1 MSTQERWIPDASALS
16 AFRENPEGFRLK
28 YRLHLSH
35 PSPEFKMD
43 AGSAIHA
50 ARNVLFSGGTLED
63 AIAQAREIRGPVE
76 GPRNA
81 DQVEALVRAYAA
93 RYPRAEEE
101 FSVVCSEE
109 YAEAEIVIPDN
120 VARDCTHV
128 YNPPQCCDHPR
139 GCHPETFMYCGILD
153 SVVRFPDGSEY
164 VMDLKTT
171 GAYLNDQWCTMMS
184 LSDQMTGYVAIRRAL
199 GHRCDG
205 YIVDGVRVNDYVP
218 KGKTVPNIDLAKDFV
233 RFGPVRVPE
242 WRVERWA
249 RDVAYTLRQIAAL
262 EAERGTAEPWP
273 LYQNWPYGKVDA
285 FKDFY
290 ETPAELHA
298 ETAKL
303 FEVRTW
309 DPKAVAAGRAHVPAI
324 AEPLNAKDFGP
335 RAEDYPV

>member
-1 MSTQERWIPDASALS
+1 MTTTRRIHDASALN
-16 AFRENPEGFRLK
+16 AFRENPEGYRLK
-28 YRLHLSH
+28 YALNLVH
-35 PSPEFKMD
+35 PAPDHKIN

-63 AIAQAREIRGPVE
+63 AIAQAREIRGTVE

-81 DQVEALVRAYAA
+81 AQVEALVRAYAA

-109 YAEAEIVIPDN
+109 YAEARIHSPRCME
-120 VARDCTHV
+120 ARIADEPTCADCDAFT
-128 YNPPQCCDHPR
+128 CFD
-139 GCHPETFMYCGILD
+139 YCGILD

-171 GAYLNDQWCTMMS
+171 GSYLNDQWCTMMS

-285 FKDFY
+285 YREFY
-290 ETPAELHA
+290 EQPAELHGQVA
-298 ETAKL
+298 QM

-309 DPKAVAAGRAHVPAI
+309 DPRAVAAGRAHTPSVTP
-324 AEPLNAKDFGP
+324 
-335 RAEDYPV
+335 

>member
-1 MSTQERWIPDASALS
+1 MSDTIRRIHDASALN
-16 AFRENPEGFRLK
+16 AFRENPEG
-28 YRLHLSH
+28 YRLRYVLGLHH

-50 ARNVLFSGGTLED
+50 ARNVLFSGGTLEE
-63 AIAQAREIRGPVE
+63 AVAVAREIRGPVE

-93 RYPRAEEE
+93 RYPRAEDE
-101 FSVVCSEE
+101 FAVVCSEE
-109 YAEAEIVIPDN
+109 YAEARIILCLACKNTDRYVVN
-120 VARDCTHV
+120 
-128 YNPPQCCDHPR
+128 QKCDV
-139 GCHPETFMYCGILD
+139 CESADTIAFDYCGILD

-171 GAYLNDQWCTMMS
+171 GAYLNDAWFTMMS

-218 KGKTVPNIDLAKDFV
+218 KGKTVPNIDLAKDFI

-249 RDVAYTLRQIAAL
+249 RDVAYTLKQIAEL
-262 EAERGTAEPWP
+262 ERERGTAQPWP

-285 FKDFY
+285 FRDFY

-298 ETAKL
+298 ETMKL

-309 DPKAVAAGRAHVPAI
+309 DPRVVAAGRAHMPKGDA
-324 AEPLNAKDFGP
+324 
-335 RAEDYPV
+335 

>member
-1 MSTQERWIPDASALS
+1 MTRIHDASALS
-16 AFRENPEGFRLK
+16 AFRENPEGYRLK
-28 YRLHLSH
+28 YALNLVH
-35 PSPEFKMD
+35 PAPDHKIN

-63 AIAQAREIRGPVE
+63 AIAQAREIRGSVE

-81 DQVEALVRAYAA
+81 DQVEALVRAYVA

-109 YAEAEIVIPDN
+109 YAEAKIHAPECDTRIGLS
-120 VARDCTHV
+120 RGLCTLA
-128 YNPPQCCDHPR
+128 CFD
-139 GCHPETFMYCGILD
+139 YCGILD

-171 GAYLNDQWCTMMS
+171 GSYLNDQWCTMMS

-249 RDVAYTLRQIAAL
+249 RDVAYTLRQIADL
-262 EAERGTAEPWP
+262 ERERGTVEPWP

-285 FKDFY
+285 FREFY
-290 ETPAELHA
+290 EQPAELHA
-298 ETAKL
+298 QVAQL

-309 DPKAVAAGRAHVPAI
+309 DPKAVAAARAHVPTVT
-324 AEPLNAKDFGP
+324 P
-335 RAEDYPV
+335 

>member
-1 MSTQERWIPDASALS
+1 MTNTAIRRIHDASALS
-16 AFRENPEGFRLK
+16 AFRENPEMYRLK
-28 YRLHLSH
+28 YALNLVH

-50 ARNVLFSGGTLED
+50 ARNVLFSGGTLDE
-63 AIAQAREIRGPVE
+63 AVAQARAIRGPVE

-101 FSVVCSEE
+101 FAVVCSEE
-109 YAEAEIVIPDN
+109 YAEAMIHSAACVPGS
-120 VARDCTHV
+120 
-128 YNPPQCCDHPR
+128 
-139 GCHPETFMYCGILD
+139 GCASEVGCFAYCGILD
-153 SVVRFPDGSEY
+153 AVVRFPDGSEY

-171 GAYLNDQWCTMMS
+171 GSYLNDAWFTMMS

-218 KGKTVPNIDLAKDFV
+218 KGKTVPNIDLAKDFI

-242 WRVERWA
+242 WRIERWA
-249 RDVAYTLRQIAAL
+249 RDVQYTLAQIAQL
-262 EAERGTAEPWP
+262 ERERGLAQPWP

-285 FKDFY
+285 FRDFY

-298 ETAKL
+298 ETMKL

-309 DPKAVAAGRAHVPAI
+309 DPRAVAAARAHTPTQVTP
-324 AEPLNAKDFGP
+324 
-335 RAEDYPV
+335 

>member
-1 MSTQERWIPDASALS
+1 MSTQERWIPDASALN
-16 AFRENPEGFRLK
+16 AFRENPEMFRLK

-35 PSPEFKMD
+35 PAPEFKMD

-50 ARNVLFSGGTLED
+50 ARNVLFSGGTLEE
-63 AIAQAREIRGPVE
+63 AVAQARAIRGPVE

-109 YAEAEIVIPDN
+109 YAEALIQLPCASCGMGN
-120 VARDCTHV
+120 VCG
-128 YNPPQCCDHPR
+128 QCIHFD
-139 GCHPETFMYCGILD
+139 YCGILD

-171 GAYLNDQWCTMMS
+171 GSYLNDGWFTMMS

-205 YIVDGVRVNDYVP
+205 YIVDGVHVNDYVP
-218 KGKTVPNIDLAKDFV
+218 KGKTTPNIDLAKDFV

-242 WRVERWA
+242 WRIERWA
-249 RDVAYTLRQIAAL
+249 RDVVYTLGQIAEL
-262 EAERGTAEPWP
+262 ERTRGIEAPWP

-285 FKDFY
+285 FREFY
-290 ETPAELHA
+290 EQPAELHGQVA
-298 ETAKL
+298 QL
-303 FEVRTW
+303 FEKRTW
-309 DPKAVAAGRAHVPAI
+309 DPRAVAEGRAYTV
-324 AEPLNAKDFGP
+324 EPKA
-335 RAEDYPV
+335 

>member
-1 MSTQERWIPDASALS
+1 MSEIRHIHDASALN
-16 AFRENPEGFRLK
+16 AFRENPEG
-28 YRLHLSH
+28 YRLRYVLGLHH

-63 AIAQAREIRGPVE
+63 AVAIAREIRGPVE

-81 DQVEALVRAYAA
+81 DQVEALVRAYAT
-93 RYPRAEEE
+93 RYPRAEDE

-109 YAEAEIVIPDN
+109 YAEARIHDPRCAADKYIPGRACEIVEDF
-120 VARDCTHV
+120 
-128 YNPPQCCDHPR
+128 CDGG
-139 GCHPETFMYCGILD
+139 GCFDYCGILD

-171 GAYLNDQWCTMMS
+171 GAYLNKEWFTMMS

-218 KGKTVPNIDLAKDFV
+218 KGKTVPNIDLVKDFI

-249 RDVAYTLRQIAAL
+249 RDVTYTLKQIAEL
-262 EAERGTAEPWP
+262 ERERGTAAPWP

-285 FKDFY
+285 FRDFY

-298 ETAKL
+298 ETMKL

-309 DPKAVAAGRAHVPAI
+309 DPRAVAAARAHTPTQVS
-324 AEPLNAKDFGP
+324 E
-335 RAEDYPV
+335 

>member
-1 MSTQERWIPDASALS
+1 MTRIHDASALS
-16 AFRENPEGFRLK
+16 AFRENPEMYRLK
-28 YRLHLSH
+28 YALNLVH
-35 PSPEFKMD
+35 PAPDHKIN

-109 YAEAEIVIPDN
+109 YAEALIQLPCASCGMGSV
-120 VARDCTHV
+120 CG
-128 YNPPQCCDHPR
+128 QCIHFD
-139 GCHPETFMYCGILD
+139 YCGILD